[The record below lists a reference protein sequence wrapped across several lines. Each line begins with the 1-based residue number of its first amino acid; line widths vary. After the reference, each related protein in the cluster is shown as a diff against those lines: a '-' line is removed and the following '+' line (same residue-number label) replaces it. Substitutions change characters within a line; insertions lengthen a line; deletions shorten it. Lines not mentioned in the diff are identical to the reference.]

1 MYALRNGLLHTC
13 VMFIVLLGRWFVNI
27 AFLMSVRLVA
37 SVAEV
42 AWALSEF
49 LVCHRRAAALWP
61 ECLCPSEIQTLE
73 FEPQA

>member
-1 MYALRNGLLHTC
+1 M
-13 VMFIVLLGRWFVNI
+13 NI